1 MADSAE
7 TVPPV
12 ENSTDSEITDNN
24 VNSSVPPTADAS
36 PAADTAASEEK
47 KSGDAE
53 RVAPIRD
60 AAATSTAA
68 AEAVEEDPIVDTTYE
83 LAKLRGPQSVAD
95 LGRETM
101 ALHHIF
107 GNDMSKNGNLYL
119 IGEED
124 VMYATSTALVFQNT
138 NTGFKKYLM
147 PIDEGGVGTVTV
159 HPSR

>member
-1 MADSAE
+1 MADTAE

-12 ENSTDSEITDNN
+12 ENAASETTEN
-24 VNSSVPPTADAS
+24 VNSA
-36 PAADTAASEEK
+36 AASASDEK
-47 KSGDAE
+47 KSEDVVPSAAASDAE
-53 RVAPIRD
+53 
-60 AAATSTAA
+60 TA
-68 AEAVEEDPIVDTTYE
+68 EEPIVDTTYE
-83 LAKLRGPQSVAD
+83 IANLRRPQSVAD

-119 IGEED
+119 IGDED
-124 VMYATSTALVFQNT
+124 VMYATSTAVVFQNT